1 MCLRNYLVA
10 VLMACAGPGLAA
22 ALEMSAQV
30 DLDTKRVEAGANM
43 QLEAV
48 KAWALAVLQGQ
59 QTLLNNMNTCSKQQ
73 KFWNG
78 TACVAP
84 VYNMSNPS
92 VAMNTYS
99 LPLKWT
105 FAYKTCTKKK
115 LGICTRNDNFCQS
128 SCVGSA
134 SASYSVRPETNSIV
148 VTSYVCNGA
157 GQVKNVGNG
166 GC

>member
-1 MCLRNYLVA
+1 MYLTRYLIA
-10 VLMACAGPGLAA
+10 GVLACGMSVSVA
-22 ALEMSAQV
+22 ALERSASMDV
-30 DLDTKRVEAGANM
+30 NTNRVEVGANM
-43 QLEAV
+43 QVEAI
-48 KAWALAVLQGQ
+48 KAWSLAVLQGQ
-59 QTLLNNMNTCSKQQ
+59 QTLLHNLNTCSKQQ

-84 VYNMSNPS
+84 VYTMNNPAVS
-92 VAMNTYS
+92 MNTYS

-115 LGICTRNDNFCQS
+115 WGVCTRHDNFCQS
-128 SCVGSA
+128 TCVGSA
-134 SASYSVRPETNSIV
+134 SASYTVRPETNSIV